1 MKNRVNYGMP
11 FRPVLYRMVI
21 MSLLLLIFIF
31 LIFQEIYFPLIFL
44 YFVFMI
50 LFSYYFCLYSYR
62 NFFTVRRNI
71 LLDELIKMADLTGN
85 ECILDIGTGSGFLAI
100 GFAKHLTQGCVYA
113 IDRYA
118 ADTINIFK
126 IIYEV
131 IKINFIVCSLK
142 QAKRNAEIENVT
154 AYCKFI
160 NSNLLEGLDFDDN
173 YFDLIVSSQ
182 TIPFIL
188 KETDNEAAVVRE
200 IDRVLKNNGKILLIE
215 SKKYKEWDITNFQR
229 YFEELGY
236 ETRIIEKKFHLN
248 DCFFIAEKKL
258 SE

>member
-1 MKNRVNYGMP
+1 MRNRVNYGMP

-21 MSLLLLIFIF
+21 MSLLLLMFIF
-31 LIFQEIYFPLIFL
+31 LIFQEIYFPFL
-44 YFVFMI
+44 LAYFAFMI
-50 LFSYYFCLYSYR
+50 FFSYYFCLYSYR
-62 NFFTVRRNI
+62 NFFTVRRKI
-71 LLDELIKMADLTGN
+71 LLDELIKIADLTGD

-100 GFAKHLTQGCVYA
+100 GFAKQLTQGCVYA
-113 IDRYA
+113 IDKYA
-118 ADTINIFK
+118 ADTLNVFK

-142 QAKRNAEIENVT
+142 QAKRNAEIENVSSRCT
-154 AYCKFI
+154 FI
-160 NSNLLEGLDFDDN
+160 NLDLLEGLDFDDN

-188 KETDNEAAVVRE
+188 KETDDETTVVCE

-215 SKKYKEWDITNFQR
+215 SKKYKEWDITNFQG

-236 ETRIIEKKFHLN
+236 ETRVIERKFHLN
-248 DCFFIAEKKL
+248 DCFFIAEKNPSK
-258 SE
+258 